1 MSDIAI
7 PTIDIVRELRL
18 RQWAREHYVP
28 ENERLHSWHPV
39 VLDEMHRRDLELLVR
54 FITETMEAPE
64 VGSTSIE
71 SPKLSETMIANESI
85 QSISD
90 AETTTVTEI
99 QGNDLFMGSRFVPLD
114 PSSHVR
120 IDQGV
125 NEVPRPHLLSVPTR
139 ALDLAVERNY
149 R

>member
-1 MSDIAI
+1 MSDFAI

-54 FITETMEAPE
+54 FITETMDAPE
-64 VGSTSIE
+64 IAATPIE
-71 SPKLSETMIANESI
+71 SPKLSETIIANEPI

-90 AETTTVTEI
+90 AETTTAAEI
-99 QGNDLFMGSRFVPLD
+99 HGNDLFIGSRFVPLD

-125 NEVPRPHLLSVPTR
+125 NEIPRPHRLSIPTR